1 MGTEGEGMSEL
12 ERLEELLKQAKFE
25 LPIGEIIAHAEH
37 ADINLESE
45 IITQV
50 AYEPSHK
57 YSWMPADAKQLELLS
72 AAVNALPKLIEIAKA
87 AEELTDAMEL
97 EFGSSDDDSESL
109 NGCNMKV
116 TFGQLRR
123 ARAALSSL
131 KEGR

>member
-57 YSWMPADAKQLELLS
+57 YSWMPADAKQL
-72 AAVNALPKLIEIAKA
+72 AGPR
-87 AEELTDAMEL
+87 LTSSGTTGLTVGWDRSL
-97 EFGSSDDDSESL
+97 E
-109 NGCNMKV
+109 
-116 TFGQLRR
+116 TRR
-123 ARAALSSL
+123 RYWRNTALS
-131 KEGR
+131 GQPATT